1 MFGLI
6 LASLNQSKRIY
17 GPKLDLND
25 ISYVFL
31 YLNIYLTKILFNVTA
46 IPFPKSS
53 VCEDI
58 AKREYMIWP
67 WDHEA
72 ISGSYKLL
80 FIIK

>member
-1 MFGLI
+1 M
-6 LASLNQSKRIY
+6 
-17 GPKLDLND
+17 
-25 ISYVFL
+25 
-31 YLNIYLTKILFNVTA
+31 YLTKILFNVTA